1 LDLLVVMAVGS
12 VTSPMSGPSP
22 PACQVGDSWLAGLWL
37 YSTTAPARASTT
49 PEPAA
54 MSSK

>member
-1 LDLLVVMAVGS
+1 MKLLRGER
-12 VTSPMSGPSP
+12 GPGASRSS
-22 PACQVGDSWLAGLWL
+22 GDSWLAGLWL
-37 YSTTAPARASTT
+37 YFTTAPARASTT